1 MNLTFIFFLGLF
13 FALIGVIP
21 PGLLNITAA
30 KISLKEGHTRG
41 VVFSIGVCI
50 VVFAQ
55 TYIAAIFARYL
66 SMHPEVV
73 SILRSVALVIFIL
86 ITIYFLFI
94 TKASSKQQI
103 QPKTKSKHSRFF
115 QGMLMSAINMFPIPY
130 QAYMTT
136 TLASIGWLN
145 FEQTSIISYVT
156 GAGMGTFVML
166 YVYIFFFDKIKS
178 KSFTS
183 QKNMN
188 YIIGGITGI
197 ISIVTIINMIRDFY
211 A

>member
-1 MNLTFIFFLGLF
+1 MSLTLIFFLGLF
-13 FALIGVIP
+13 FALVGVIP
-21 PGLLNITAA
+21 PGLLNMTAA
-30 KISLKEGHTRG
+30 KISLKEGHVRG
-41 VVFSIGVCI
+41 IVFSIGVCV

-55 TYIAAIFARYL
+55 TYLAAIFARYL

-73 SILRSVALVIFIL
+73 GILRSVALVIFVL

-94 TKASSKQQI
+94 AKASSKQQI
-103 QPKTKSKHSRFF
+103 QPKVKSKHSRFF
-115 QGMLMSAINMFPIPY
+115 QGMLMSAINVFPIPY
-130 QAYMTT
+130 QAYMTI

-145 FEQTSIISYVT
+145 FEQTSIVSYVA

-166 YVYIFFFDKIKS
+166 YIYIFFFDKIKS

-197 ISIVTIINMIRDFY
+197 ISMLTIIKIIKDW
-211 A
+211 